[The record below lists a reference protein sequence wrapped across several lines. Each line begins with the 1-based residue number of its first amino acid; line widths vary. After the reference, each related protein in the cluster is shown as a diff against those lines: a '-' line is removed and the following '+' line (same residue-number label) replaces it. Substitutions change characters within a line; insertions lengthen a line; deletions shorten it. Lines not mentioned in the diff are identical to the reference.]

1 MAAKKKLEDMTDR
14 ELMIELIESQ
24 RKDALGQK
32 ITAVGTV
39 ALFAAVLVA
48 LVILVPRVITLLND
62 VNVAVKNAD
71 TMIAQIQGSITEL
84 DTAVADIDQMVTNA
98 NDLVV
103 TNTDSLNDAVQ
114 KINNINFEELNKA
127 ISDFS
132 DTVEPLANFFNKF
145 KN

>member
-32 ITAVGTV
+32 ITAVGSV
-39 ALFAAVLVA
+39 ALFAAVLLA
-48 LVILVPRVITLLND
+48 LIILVPRVMVLLND
-62 VNVAVKNAD
+62 VNAAVKNAD
-71 TMIAQIQGSITEL
+71 TMISQVQGSIAEL
-84 DTAVADIDQMVTNA
+84 DKAVAYIDEMVTNA

-114 KINNINFEELNKA
+114 KINNINFDELNKA
-127 ISDFS
+127 IGDFS
-132 DTVEPLANFFNKF
+132 DTVEPLANFFHKF
-145 KN
+145 N